1 MKSSPQLNMCPLLL
15 PGSVFSLSKNQIV
28 ATFADNS
35 FWGLSTTPNQLT
47 LDAGLSSSTMK
58 VLFLFLTTVGALND
72 TQECSNVSALF
83 CFFCLVHLHSVYF
96 WVTALNLH
104 RQTFEQKQPFSR
116 AVSTT
121 GEVPWQN

>member
-1 MKSSPQLNMCPLLL
+1 MQTSASTSDEKLTSIKYVPFTVTWVS
-15 PGSVFSLSKNQIV
+15 FSLSKNQIV

-72 TQECSNVSALF
+72 TQECSNVSAFVDF
-83 CFFCLVHLHSVYF
+83 CFVHLQSVNF
-96 WVTALNLH
+96 RVTALNLH
-104 RQTFEQKQPFSR
+104 SDD
-116 AVSTT
+116 VSN
-121 GEVPWQN
+121 V